1 MLVYRDQ
8 PIKNRRTGMK
18 TIVPIYI
25 CNFQTVQN
33 SAASIHLS
41 HGSSEQYGIKEIHVV
56 NKKKLIISL
65 EKNAELLGAQSWLWN
80 PVDFN

>member
-1 MLVYRDQ
+1 
-8 PIKNRRTGMK
+8 MK

-41 HGSSEQYGIKEIHVV
+41 HRSSEQYGIKEIHVF
-56 NKKKLIISL
+56 NKKKILIISL
-65 EKNAELLGAQSWLWN
+65 EKKCRATRGTELALESC
-80 PVDFN
+80 